1 MGLTQNRGVYGV
13 FETGSRFEAKEVVRS
28 GDATG
33 TTAPVGG
40 NAGDYTITG
49 AAGGSPSSSASGQST
64 GGVGTAKAALQY
76 LSLMKEE
83 LGNEWLEP
91 HLFRIGASSLLT
103 DIERQLEHYVTGN
116 YSAAHRHAQ
125 P

>member
-1 MGLTQNRGVYGV
+1 MA
-13 FETGSRFEAKEVVRS
+13 SARFALH
-28 GDATG
+28 
-33 TTAPVGG
+33 
-40 NAGDYTITG
+40 G
-49 AAGGSPSSSASGQST
+49 ALLLPQLPLLLWPLLLRQ
-64 GGVGTAKAALQY
+64 LQ
-76 LSLMKEE
+76 
-83 LGNEWLEP
+83 P